1 MSHGFLCIDLVGKRW
16 KRCRTWLGCYRNT
29 CGKAV
34 VGGQSK
40 QRRPQEKNYFGW
52 RGSRYFL
59 FIGNHLTKKGHIAV
73 DMSVLPLSP
82 FSENKIWR
90 HPDWHGQCAL
100 IDLIFTARRRVC
112 KALVRFAKRTPLQRA
127 VAYHLAAYL
136 PVGLALSAQILDC
149 VSETCYSCL
158 YSSFSSFAF
167 RSTFFSNQS
176 WAWFLWVAT
185 GDLRRAA
192 DSFKRV
198 DHAKSG
204 TELN

>member
-1 MSHGFLCIDLVGKRW
+1 MNVGVFADSEQRAAPLWAVSPCHLNRVSWVRVFLCIDLVGKRW

-29 CGKAV
+29 CGQAV

-59 FIGNHLTKKGHIAV
+59 FIGNHLTKQGHIAI
-73 DMSVLPLSP
+73 DMSVLRLSRC
-82 FSENKIWR
+82 SENKIWR

-136 PVGLALSAQILDC
+136 PVGPAPSAHWNLWLC
-149 VSETCYSCL
+149 
-158 YSSFSSFAF
+158 F
-167 RSTFFSNQS
+167 RFWRFPRNLV
-176 WAWFLWVAT
+176 FMFV
-185 GDLRRAA
+185 
-192 DSFKRV
+192 
-198 DHAKSG
+198 
-204 TELN
+204 